1 MERKGPGPTQGG
13 CSPIFCII
21 QQQTEVQEKIF
32 PLEDVLAVPN
42 LSPAS
47 EELEMINLS
56 NDPNVELPISISS
69 SLSLSEKTQLISLL
83 KEYRDIFAWQ
93 YEEMPGLDP
102 DLVVHALNVDL
113 GSKPIIQPKRV
124 FHPEVEAQIT

>member
-1 MERKGPGPTQGG
+1 MV
-13 CSPIFCII
+13 
-21 QQQTEVQEKIF
+21 QQQTKMQEKIL
-32 PLEDVLAVPN
+32 PLEDVPAIPN

-47 EELEMINLS
+47 EELKTINLS

-102 DLVVHALNVDL
+102 NLVVHTLNVDP
-113 GSKPIIQPKRV
+113 GVSR
-124 FHPEVEAQIT
+124 

>member
-1 MERKGPGPTQGG
+1 MV
-13 CSPIFCII
+13 
-21 QQQTEVQEKIF
+21 QQQTKMQEKIL
-32 PLEDVLAVPN
+32 PLEDVPAIPN

-47 EELEMINLS
+47 EELKTINLS

-83 KEYRDIFAWQ
+83 KEYRDIFTWQ

-102 DLVVHALNVDL
+102 NLVVHTLNVD
-113 GSKPIIQPKRV
+113 SRV
-124 FHPEVEAQIT
+124 SR

>member
-1 MERKGPGPTQGG
+1 MV
-13 CSPIFCII
+13 
-21 QQQTEVQEKIF
+21 QQQTEVHEKIL
-32 PLEDVLAVPN
+32 PLDDVPTVPN

-83 KEYRDIFAWQ
+83 KEYRDVFA
-93 YEEMPGLDP
+93 
-102 DLVVHALNVDL
+102 
-113 GSKPIIQPKRV
+113 
-124 FHPEVEAQIT
+124 

>member
-1 MERKGPGPTQGG
+1 MKVHGAQRHGAKRSRTYTRGLLAI
-13 CSPIFCII
+13 CCMV
-21 QQQTEVQEKIF
+21 QQQTEVQEKIL
-32 PLEDVLAVPN
+32 PLDDVPTVPN

-83 KEYRDIFAWQ
+83 KEYRDVFA
-93 YEEMPGLDP
+93 
-102 DLVVHALNVDL
+102 
-113 GSKPIIQPKRV
+113 
-124 FHPEVEAQIT
+124 

>member
-1 MERKGPGPTQGG
+1 MV
-13 CSPIFCII
+13 
-21 QQQTEVQEKIF
+21 QQQTEVQEKIL
-32 PLEDVLAVPN
+32 PLEDVPAIPN

-83 KEYRDIFAWQ
+83 KEYKDIFAWQ

-102 DLVVHALNVDL
+102 NLVVHMLNVDA
-113 GSKPIIQPKRV
+113 GVSR
-124 FHPEVEAQIT
+124 

>member
-1 MERKGPGPTQGG
+1 MV
-13 CSPIFCII
+13 
-21 QQQTEVQEKIF
+21 QQQTKMQEKIL
-32 PLEDVLAVPN
+32 PLEDVPAIPN

-47 EELEMINLS
+47 EELKTINLS
-56 NDPNVELPISISS
+56 NYPNVELPISISS

-102 DLVVHALNVDL
+102 NLVVHTLNVDP
-113 GSKPIIQPKRV
+113 GVSR
-124 FHPEVEAQIT
+124 